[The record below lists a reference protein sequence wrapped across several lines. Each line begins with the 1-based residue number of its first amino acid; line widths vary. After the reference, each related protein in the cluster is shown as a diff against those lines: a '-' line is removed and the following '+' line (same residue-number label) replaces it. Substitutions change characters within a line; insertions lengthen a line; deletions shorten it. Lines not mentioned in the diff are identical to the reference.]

1 MVENMFYE
9 EIGKVHE
16 KLGLL
21 MKEGTELSGKWAREF
36 ASSKNLALRD
46 ILSGSAGPEV
56 ALEFARYLSE
66 VSGIRKSQE
75 IPEDVIIESRIVDDV
90 PAEWI
95 RVPLASENNVYLNFF
110 GGGYVL
116 GNLRS
121 RRWTSYL
128 MSRATNFRSL
138 NIEYRLA
145 PEHPFPAALED
156 AVKSYKWLLSK
167 NYDPSNIIIGGQSAG
182 GGLTIATLLKL
193 RELRLP
199 YPKGAIVM
207 SPWADL
213 TGEAKSPEINKKYDP
228 EMAEGTANMAKL
240 YALNE
245 SYRNPLV
252 SPVFADLKGLPPIL
266 IQVGSIEGLLDDS
279 LKLAENAKSA
289 GVEATLEVYD
299 NMTHVFQSFGD
310 DLPESKKAFENA
322 AKFISSLN

>member
-1 MVENMFYE
+1 MVQNMFYE

-21 MKEGTELSGKWAREF
+21 MQEGYEFNRKWAREF
-36 ASSKNLALRD
+36 ASSKNIALRD
-46 ILSGSAGPEV
+46 ILSGKVTPEI
-56 ALEFARYLSE
+56 ALEFGRYLSE
-66 VSGIRKSQE
+66 ASGIRKSQE
-75 IPEDVIIESRIVDDV
+75 IPEDVIIESLTIDDI

-95 RVPLASENNVYLNFF
+95 SVPGASKEKVYLNLF

-116 GNLRS
+116 GNLKS

-128 MSRATNFRSL
+128 MSRATNLRSL

-193 RELRLP
+193 RELQIP

-213 TGEAKSPEINKKYDP
+213 TGEAKSLEYNKKYDP

-240 YALNE
+240 YVPNK
-245 SYRNPLV
+245 SYRNPFV
-252 SPVFADLKGLPPIL
+252 SPVFADLTGLPPIL

-279 LKLAENAKSA
+279 VKLAENAKSA
-289 GVEATLEVYD
+289 GVKVTLEVYD
-299 NMTHVFQSFGD
+299 KMTHVFQSFGD
-310 DLPESKKAFENA
+310 DLPESMEAFEKA
-322 AKFISSLN
+322 AKFLASLY